1 MSRSWRLVAGRS
13 FLGSIYGRWV
23 VGVGVGLVVAV
34 AGLLRPSD
42 CVAAPPASLVLE
54 SIDLADHRGRVWTV
68 DDLLG
73 RVNPDAVN
81 VVAASAGD
89 AGPVEARG
97 RILVVAFLGTEC
109 PLAKLYAGRLS
120 ELADEFSA
128 QGVRVVGVV
137 SNRQDSLQKIG
148 SFVDRQKIEYPVL
161 KDPKNRFADALG
173 AERTPEV
180 FVFDGQRELRY
191 WGRVDDRYGIG
202 YSRDA
207 AGREDLRS
215 AIEDILA
222 GREVAVSRTRSVG
235 CLIGRTRD
243 TDPEAETTYVNSVAT
258 ILQDRCYS
266 CHRAGE
272 IAPFAMEDPHEV
284 AGWADMIAEV
294 VREGRMPPWHAS
306 PEHGEFA
313 NDRSMPENEKETLYR
328 WAEAGAPLG
337 DLQRDAH
344 LLPERPTFTA
354 GWQLPREPDLVVDVS
369 PQPFKVPATGSVRYQ
384 YFKVDPGLD
393 EDVWLESAELLPG
406 NRAVVHHILAF
417 NRPRGT
423 EGGLDAARGFLVGY
437 VPGARN
443 EEWPKGMAK
452 RIPGGSELIFQV
464 HYTPIGTEQEDQS
477 KLGLCF
483 ADPSTI
489 THEVI
494 TTSALQ
500 TQFAIPP
507 GADSHVVYG
516 TAPKMT
522 EDALLLGMSPH
533 MHVRGKAFRYELQT
547 ADGER
552 KVLLD
557 IPGYDFNWQTTYV
570 PVNPISLKKGD
581 RMFCTAVYDNSEKNL
596 NNPDPTSTVRWGDQ
610 TWDEMMIGYF
620 HYAVPLPADEVQ
632 GAAGRGGRGRRDGNN
647 SRGAGGGRA
656 QAGAEQRA
664 ERQRM
669 VNEAARLRK
678 FEALD
683 TDGDGRLSKSDVP
696 AALYPIFDALDSN
709 GDGVVTREEVVLGGN
724 GS

>member
-1 MSRSWRLVAGRS
+1 MAGRSDYLRNHHHPLGKASMSRSWRLMAERSSFGPVCGRLVLS
-13 FLGSIYGRWV
+13 GGTCLLVLLACLG
-23 VGVGVGLVVAV
+23 
-34 AGLLRPSD
+34 RPRVCQS
-42 CVAAPPASLVLE
+42 APPADLVLE
-54 SIDLADHRGRVWTV
+54 TIDLADHRGRVWAI
-68 DDLLG
+68 DDLHDS
-73 RVNPDAVN
+73 VDMP
-81 VVAASAGD
+81 
-89 AGPVEARG
+89 G

-109 PLAKLYAGRLS
+109 PLAKLYAGRLG

-148 SFVDRQKIEYPVL
+148 AFVDRQKIGYPVL
-161 KDPKNRFADALG
+161 KDPKNRFADSLG

-180 FVFDGQRELRY
+180 FVFDGDRRLRY

-202 YSRDA
+202 YSRDEA
-207 AGREDLRS
+207 SREDLRA
-215 AIEDILA
+215 AIEDLLA
-222 GREVAVSRTRSVG
+222 GRDVAVSRTRSVG
-235 CLIGRTRD
+235 CLIGRTRA
-243 TDPEAETTYVNSVAT
+243 TDPEAETTYVNAVAT

-266 CHRAGE
+266 CHREGE
-272 IAPFAMEDPHEV
+272 IAPFAMEDPDEV

-306 PEHGEFA
+306 PEYGEFV
-313 NDRSMPENEKETLYR
+313 NDRSMSEDEKETLYR

-337 DLQRDAH
+337 DLRRDAQ

-393 EDVWLESAELLPG
+393 DDVWLESAELLPG

-443 EEWPKGMAK
+443 EPWPKGMAK

-489 THEVI
+489 THEVV

-500 TQFAIPP
+500 GQIKIPP
-507 GADSHVVYG
+507 GADNHVVYG
-516 TAPKMT
+516 TSPKMPA
-522 EDALLLGMSPH
+522 DALLLGMSPH
-533 MHVRGKAFRYELQT
+533 MHVRGKAFRYEVQS

-557 IPGYDFNWQTTYV
+557 IPAYDFNWQTTYV
-570 PVNPISLKKGD
+570 PVNPIALKKGD
-581 RMFCTAVYDNSEKNL
+581 RMVCTAVYDNSEKNL
-596 NNPDPTSTVRWGDQ
+596 NNPDPTSTVGWGDQ

-620 HYAVPLPADEVQ
+620 HYAVPVSAGEVQ
-632 GAAGRGGRGRRDGNN
+632 GAVGRGGIEERVGKGFRG
-647 SRGAGGGRA
+647 
-656 QAGAEQRA
+656 QAGAEMRA

-683 TDGDGRLSKSDVP
+683 SDGDGRLSKSDVP
-696 AALYPIFDALDSN
+696 KALHPIFDALDSD
-709 GDGVVTREEVVLGGN
+709 GDGVVTREEVVLGEN